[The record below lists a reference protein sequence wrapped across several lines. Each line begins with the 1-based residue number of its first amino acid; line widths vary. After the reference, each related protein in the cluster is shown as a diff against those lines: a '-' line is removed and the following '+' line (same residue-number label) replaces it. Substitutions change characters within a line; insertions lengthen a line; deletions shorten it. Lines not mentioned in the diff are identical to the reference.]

1 MAQLSIKKVGKIAK
15 TVQKTKVSARLGQM
29 TNDERRVI
37 HNALSNDVHLKTLSV
52 GTGKN
57 RHVTIQYVNYVPSYS
72 KTTEEVVKEEQKDN

>member
-1 MAQLSIKKVGKIAK
+1 MPS
-15 TVQKTKVSARLGQM
+15 
-29 TNDERRVI
+29 DERRVI

-72 KTTEEVVKEEQKDN
+72 KTTEEVVNEEQKDN